1 MNKKY
6 DRIKANQNC
15 ASASPCR
22 SKSLRENYS
31 LRLSPVGTAENVPGC
46 NPGVPSNSEMDHSRI
61 GAGSIGGC

>member
-6 DRIKANQNC
+6 DRINANQNC

-31 LRLSPVGTAENVPGC
+31 LRLSPVGAAESSPGRESW
-46 NPGVPSNSEMDHSRI
+46 VEVRETTQSRRD
-61 GAGSIGGC
+61 G